1 MSDHDALVQAILH
14 APDDDAPRLVYAD
27 WLDEHGD
34 ADRAEFIRVQSRM
47 ARLPFY
53 DPTYAP
59 LDRRS
64 RALLA
69 VHQAGWRLPGL
80 AAQQVFR
87 RGFVEELTLSAGL
100 FTGRAADIFG
110 RLPIRWVRFNSAP
123 GDTWNR
129 WDLLAGGGG

>member
-1 MSDHDALVQAILH
+1 MSEHDALVQAILH

-27 WLDEHGD
+27 WLDETGD
-34 ADRAEFIRVQSRM
+34 ADRAEFIRVQCRM

-53 DPTYAP
+53 DPSYAE

-69 VHQAGWRLPGL
+69 VHQAEWRLPGL

-100 FTGRAADIFG
+100 FTSRAADIFG
-110 RLPIRWVRFNSAP
+110 RLPVRWVRFNSAP
-123 GDTWNR
+123 GDAWNR
-129 WDLLAGGGG
+129 WDLLARLEG